1 MCIAAPNI
9 LGMTMRARPAL
20 DRSIQMPI
28 DPPAFGVDLVPC
40 DEFDA
45 SWPDRWP
52 QTGTL
57 KLTEVVDSLG
67 S

>member
-1 MCIAAPNI
+1 M
-9 LGMTMRARPAL
+9 L
-20 DRSIQMPI
+20 I
-28 DPPAFGVDLVPC
+28 DPTVFDADLVPC
-40 DEFDA
+40 DAFDA